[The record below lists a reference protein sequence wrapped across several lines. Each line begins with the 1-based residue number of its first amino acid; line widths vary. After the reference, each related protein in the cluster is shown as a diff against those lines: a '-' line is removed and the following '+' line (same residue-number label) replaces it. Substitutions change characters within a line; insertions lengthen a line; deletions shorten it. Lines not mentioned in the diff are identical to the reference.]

1 MRTGCHRPV
10 KPRILPVMAKNVTK
24 GNLWGYIQS
33 RPYASVA
40 DIRRQFSLESEA
52 AIPLQTTHGVV
63 YIGLPNRGAQFLRQL
78 LREGRIA
85 LDFLPDVRGHVVTGV
100 YAIQAPSRKGTP
112 GGPAKGKG
120 ARKRNRRSR
129 RGGRTAPSVPPT
141 EQAAAASTAGNA
153 SS

>member
-1 MRTGCHRPV
+1 MRAGCQRPAN
-10 KPRILPVMAKNVTK
+10 PRILPVMAKNVTK

-52 AIPLQTTHGVV
+52 AIPLRTTHGVV
-63 YIGLPNRGAQFLRQL
+63 YIGLPSREAQFLHQL

-85 LDFLPDVRGHVVTGV
+85 LDFLPDVRGRVVTGV
-100 YAIQAPSRKGTP
+100 YAIQPPSRKASS
-112 GGPAKGKG
+112 GGPAKGKS

-129 RGGRTAPSVPPT
+129 RGSRTAPAASPT
-141 EQAAAASTAGNA
+141 ERPAATSIDGKAPS
-153 SS
+153 